1 MLWQSVACFF
11 GGVFLANFV
20 PHFVTGV
27 SGRPFPSPFATPP
40 FRGLSSPVVNV
51 LWGLINLAA
60 AYALLALVARLEP
73 QDVPRV
79 LVAAADPSEL
89 VPLDEVEKRYVLR
102 VLEAVGGNR
111 TRAAEILRVD
121 RKTLYSK
128 LKAYLANAPKP
139 KGTSPG
145 LLPFRAT
152 SRIIW
157 LHCVCH

>member
-79 LVAAADPSEL
+79 LVAAAGFGLASLGIARSLGRLPPGPTPRPHSASPTASDSDRP
-89 VPLDEVEKRYVLR
+89 
-102 VLEAVGGNR
+102 
-111 TRAAEILRVD
+111 TAA
-121 RKTLYSK
+121 
-128 LKAYLANAPKP
+128 
-139 KGTSPG
+139 
-145 LLPFRAT
+145 
-152 SRIIW
+152 
-157 LHCVCH
+157 